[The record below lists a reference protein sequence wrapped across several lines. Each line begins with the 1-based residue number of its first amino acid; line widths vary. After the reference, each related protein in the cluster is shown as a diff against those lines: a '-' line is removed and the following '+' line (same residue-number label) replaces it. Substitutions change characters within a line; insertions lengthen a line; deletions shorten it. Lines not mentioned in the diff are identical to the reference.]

1 MSYTRHFIRIEA
13 PSEWLYACSNG
24 STFKQLC
31 IVSIAMRAKDLARR
45 VLSSQGKTTISF
57 NNIKG
62 EASQNQYGFVI
73 KRILQ
78 TNEVTDDERAYLRFM
93 NIVVEVC
100 KINNSTFRLERKP
113 DLHIPRYFIYPNFD
127 CGLQDLD
134 CDELEITIEECFSR
148 HENQGE
154 NNANRTR
161 EEEEDLCDCCKKGIK
176 ARERSEG
183 DMDSD
188 VGEDEVDEKK
198 EGNTDETETETTMDI
213 EEDEVEEKEGNTD
226 KTEAAVDNKEE
237 ESHRD
242 EMKGEEANTD
252 EKETLSDDEK
262 EALSDDDR
270 ETVLYNDN
278 DEDEPMDVEGIEE
291 NEINEQN
298 ADVGEEQEKEE
309 GKEKKQ
315 KTE

>member
-45 VLSSQGKTTISF
+45 VLSSRGKTTISF

-62 EASQNQYGFVI
+62 EVSQNQYGFVI

-78 TNEVTDDERAYLRFM
+78 TNEVNCTYAAFDIAVDVPSEWLSENVDVHKLRNILMVAIAVTNYNCFYDKTDDERAYLRFM
-93 NIVVEVC
+93 NVVVEVC

-188 VGEDEVDEKK
+188 VGEDEVDEEK

-213 EEDEVEEKEGNTD
+213 KEDEVDEKEGNTD
-226 KTEAAVDNKEE
+226 KTEAAVDDKEE

-242 EMKGEEANTD
+242 EII
-252 EKETLSDDEK
+252 L
-262 EALSDDDR
+262 
-270 ETVLYNDN
+270 
-278 DEDEPMDVEGIEE
+278 
-291 NEINEQN
+291 
-298 ADVGEEQEKEE
+298 
-309 GKEKKQ
+309 
-315 KTE
+315 